1 MGSTWKLFLR
11 GKYPAI
17 EATFHERIFSGHG
30 DIEGVGLKCLHCKEN
45 PPNWA
50 RFHFQKPWNQRLP

>member
-1 MGSTWKLFLR
+1 MESTLEALFA

-17 EATFHERIFSGHG
+17 EATFYERIFSGHG
-30 DIEGVGLKCLHCKEN
+30 DIERVGLKCLHCKED

-50 RFHFQKPWNQRLP
+50 RFHFQKPWN